1 MIAEK
6 SLIPFSSSTG
16 TTMRCVAPIGHSPM
30 ATGDWSLSCCR
41 TRIRCAS
48 SPTSVAG
55 TVTRRSTSFSLVYG
69 SAGGSRS
76 GASLIGISVALGSGV
91 ATSSSTNP
99 PNDEPTAPA
108 TRLSPPAP
116 TYSTPTPSATTATAS
131 SKRKTTGMRPP
142 RSIG

>member
-1 MIAEK
+1 
-6 SLIPFSSSTG
+6 
-16 TTMRCVAPIGHSPM
+16 MRVVADERGRN
-30 ATGDWSLSCCR
+30 GDQEIDL
-41 TRIRCAS
+41 A
-48 SPTSVAG
+48 
-55 TVTRRSTSFSLVYG
+55 SLVYG
-69 SAGGSRS
+69 SAGARS
-76 GASLIGISVALGSGV
+76 GASLIGMSVAVGTGV

-116 TYSTPTPSATTATAS
+116 TYSTPTPSATTAAAS